1 MRISDWSSDVCSSDL
16 YISDRRNALDIHG
29 KLSSGVVVVKSSGN
43 DAEMI
48 ALKAA
53 MAANRPV
60 AAVGPSDA
68 VNPTVDDLRY
78 RGSDYS
84 ANARLLAA
92 GDRVQVLLETR
103 NMAFQPN
110 FIPDMTAPTAKLNV
124 PFGGY
129 TSRHKNT

>member
-68 VNPTVDDLRY
+68 VNPTVDDLR
-78 RGSDYS
+78 RSDE
-84 ANARLLAA
+84 R
-92 GDRVQVLLETR
+92 RVGKECVSTCSSWWS
-103 NMAFQPN
+103 P
-110 FIPDMTAPTAKLNV
+110 
-124 PFGGY
+124 Y
-129 TSRHKNT
+129 TTKKK

>member
-16 YISDRRNALDIHG
+16 HAGGGFVTATPPLQRAANDGAEATYISDRRNALDIHG

-60 AAVGPSDA
+60 AAVGPSEDRKSTRL
-68 VNPTVDDLRY
+68 N
-78 RGSDYS
+78 YS
-84 ANARLLAA
+84 H
-92 GDRVQVLLETR
+92 
-103 NMAFQPN
+103 
-110 FIPDMTAPTAKLNV
+110 
-124 PFGGY
+124 
-129 TSRHKNT
+129 S